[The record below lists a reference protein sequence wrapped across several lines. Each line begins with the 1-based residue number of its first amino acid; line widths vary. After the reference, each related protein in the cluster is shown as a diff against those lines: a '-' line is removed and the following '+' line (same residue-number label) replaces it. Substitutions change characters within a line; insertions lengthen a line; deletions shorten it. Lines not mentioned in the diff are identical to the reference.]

1 MSVGLVLLSKIL
13 PKNQSRS
20 FERIHSKLNLHKNSG
35 YFQYTT
41 SVTTKREVAKMAAN
55 KSKLNEQERSELL
68 NPLLESGWAL
78 VDGRDAINKEFKF
91 ENFNEAWGFMNRVA
105 LQSEKMDHHPE
116 WFNVYSKVQI
126 TLSSHDVNG
135 LSTRDIKLATFI
147 EKVAK

>member
-1 MSVGLVLLSKIL
+1 
-13 PKNQSRS
+13 
-20 FERIHSKLNLHKNSG
+20 
-35 YFQYTT
+35 
-41 SVTTKREVAKMAAN
+41 MAAN

-78 VDGRDAINKEFKF
+78 VDGRDAINKEYKFK
-91 ENFNEAWGFMNRVA
+91 NFNEAWGFMNRVA